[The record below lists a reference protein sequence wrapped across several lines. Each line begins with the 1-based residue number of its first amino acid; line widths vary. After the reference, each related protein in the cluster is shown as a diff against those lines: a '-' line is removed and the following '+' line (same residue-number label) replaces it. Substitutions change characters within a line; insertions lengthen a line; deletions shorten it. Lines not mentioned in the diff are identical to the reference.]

1 MKLRNF
7 ALITAFVAS
16 SVLAG
21 GPLAKSSGARGW
33 GVGLSTSHSD
43 GRLMLEHQSADF
55 EFGVFTALSIHQG
68 EKVTAEEK
76 VVKEGREGCYIDSA
90 GAVQGHKSV
99 AAQSTAAGAAVVAEN
114 EDCGAGDFEDKK
126 GTNYNVI
133 PVGAYFGKKM
143 HLVGDLTSSFG
154 LVGSTTL
161 TDKTKYGN
169 NSLEKGLHANPYSY
183 ALYTRMSYHPVSD
196 YSIWFSAHAVSFTS
210 YGDHET
216 PNKIGV
222 FDKINAGMT
231 YYFG

>member
-90 GAVQGHKSV
+90 GS
-99 AAQSTAAGAAVVAEN
+99 AAGHYSSGPTANAACS
-114 EDCGAGDFEDKK
+114 DSDFEDKK

-183 ALYTRMSYHPVSD
+183 ALYTRLSYHPVSD
-196 YSIWFSAHAVSFTS
+196 YSIFVSAHAVSFTS

>member
-21 GPLAKSSGARGW
+21 GPLVKSSGAKGW

-43 GRLMLEHQSADF
+43 GRLMLEHQSADY

-76 VVKEGREGCYIDSA
+76 VVKEGREGCYIDSD
-90 GAVQGHKSV
+90 GAVQGYRSINE
-99 AAQSTAAGAAVVAEN
+99 QGAGATIAEN
-114 EDCGAGDFEDKK
+114 QLCGAGDFEDKK

-183 ALYTRMSYHPVSD
+183 AIYTRLSYHPVSD
-196 YSIWFSAHAVSFTS
+196 YSIFVSAHAVSFTS

>member
-76 VVKEGREGCYIDSA
+76 VAKETRGGCYINA
-90 GAVQGHKSV
+90 QGA
-99 AAQSTAAGAAVVAEN
+99 AAGFWSSAANAGTAEN
-114 EDCGAGDFEDKK
+114 TACTSSDFEDKK

-183 ALYTRMSYHPVSD
+183 AIYTRLSYHPVSD
-196 YSIWFSAHAVSFTS
+196 YSIFVSAHAVSFTS

>member
-21 GPLAKSSGARGW
+21 GPLVKSSGAKGW

-43 GRLMLEHQSADF
+43 GRLMLEHQSADY

-76 VVKEGREGCYIDSA
+76 VAKEGRDGCYINA
-90 GAVQGHKSV
+90 QGA
-99 AAQSTAAGAAVVAEN
+99 AAGFWSSASGSGVAEN
-114 EDCGAGDFEDKK
+114 TLCTDSSPSDFETKK

-154 LVGSTTL
+154 LVGGTTL

-183 ALYTRMSYHPVSD
+183 AIYTRMSYHPVSD

-210 YGDHET
+210 YGDHAT